1 MEHIKLF
8 EEHIEETETSN
19 YEVPKFI
26 VKPYPGDTGYELTR
40 KRYHRFLWVLPNLG
54 KGSIDK
60 GEDAPV
66 TEGAYGDLIDKDSF
80 SPAEVSG
87 MGRSQETFPHGDTV
101 GYTKDTGTDYLP
113 TDAYEDPDEKK
124 AKKLKTIKDFKEFI
138 DGDTEEEK

>member
-19 YEVPKFI
+19 YEVPKFL

-60 GEDAPV
+60 GEDAPI

-87 MGRSQETFPHGDTV
+87 MGRSQDFPDDGTV
-101 GYTKDTGTDYLP
+101 GYNKNTGTDYLP
-113 TDAYEDPDEKK
+113 TDAYEDPDKKK
-124 AKKLKTIKDFKEFI
+124 AEKLKTIKDFSEFI
-138 DGDTEEEK
+138 NGAEEEK